1 MRYGTVPGV
10 KLPVSRIVFGASL
23 PVMNQ
28 PDDIRSSAYR
38 QYDDPMEL
46 LDAVYASGINTFD
59 AAAIY
64 GEETLGKWV
73 TARGNREDVVLL
85 TKGCSNNKWRD
96 RVTTYDLLSDFH
108 DSLAKLQTDYVD
120 IYLLHRDAPDADI
133 PAIME
138 LLAKLHEEGRI
149 RAVGVSNW
157 HHSRI
162 DLANDYARSHGLP
175 EFVVNS
181 PSFGLAAC
189 MGDPFKTS
197 ITFSGPEH
205 ADARKWAQENQMA
218 IFGYSSL
225 GRGFF
230 SGRYQPSDINRASE
244 LHDLC
249 IQEYGYPINFEK
261 LARAQILAEERN
273 VTMTQIAFSW
283 VLHQPMNLFA
293 VTSPSSVR
301 HLEELIAAQ
310 DIKLTPDE
318 LLWLN
323 AESDHRS

>member
-1 MRYGTVPGV
+1 MRYGNIPGV
-10 KLPVSRIVFGASL
+10 SLPVSRIVFGASL
-23 PVMNQ
+23 AVMNLRPGMTLPPQ
-28 PDDIRSSAYR
+28 TT
-38 QYDDPMEL
+38 DPMEL
-46 LDAVYASGINTFD
+46 LDAVYSAGINTFD
-59 AAAIY
+59 SAAIY
-64 GEETLGKWV
+64 GEETVGKWV
-73 TARGNREDVVLL
+73 ASRGNRDRVVLL
-85 TKGCSNNKWRD
+85 TKGCSNNPWRD

-138 LLAKLHEEGRI
+138 LLGELHAKGQI

-162 DLANDYARSHGLP
+162 DLANEYARLHGLP

-205 ADARKWAQENQMA
+205 ADARAWAQENQMA

-230 SGRYQPSDINRASE
+230 SGRYQASDIDRLDE
-244 LHDLC
+244 LKDHLC
-249 IQEYGYPINFEK
+249 IQEYGFPINFEK
-261 LARAQILAEERN
+261 LARAQHLAKEKN
-273 VTMTQIAFSW
+273 ATMTQIAFAW
-283 VLHQPMNLFA
+283 VLQQPMNLFA
-293 VTSPSSVR
+293 VTSPSSVH
-301 HLEELIAAQ
+301 HLSELIAAQ
-310 DIKLTPDE
+310 DIVLTPQE
-318 LLWLN
+318 LRWLN
-323 AESDHRS
+323 VED

>member
-10 KLPVSRIVFGASL
+10 ELPISRIVFGASL

-28 PDDIRSSAYR
+28 NPDVPGISQQKTA
-38 QYDDPMEL
+38 DPMEL
-46 LDAVYASGINTFD
+46 LDAVFAAGINTFD

-73 TARGNREDVVLL
+73 TARGNRENVVLL

-138 LLAKLHEEGRI
+138 LLAKLQEEGRI
-149 RAVGVSNW
+149 RAIGVSNW

-162 DLANDYARSHGLP
+162 DLANSYARSHGLP

-205 ADARKWAQENQMA
+205 ADARKWAQDNNMA

-230 SGRYQPSDINRASE
+230 SGRYQPSDVSRVGE
-244 LHDLC
+244 LTDLC
-249 IQEYGYPINFEK
+249 IQEYGFPINFEK
-261 LARAQILAEERN
+261 LARAQLLAKERN
-273 VTMTQIAFSW
+273 VTMTQIAFAW
-283 VLHQPMNLFA
+283 VLRQPMNLFA
-293 VTSPSSVR
+293 VTSPSSIR

-310 DIKLTPDE
+310 DIQLTPEE

-323 AESDHRS
+323 IESDRRN